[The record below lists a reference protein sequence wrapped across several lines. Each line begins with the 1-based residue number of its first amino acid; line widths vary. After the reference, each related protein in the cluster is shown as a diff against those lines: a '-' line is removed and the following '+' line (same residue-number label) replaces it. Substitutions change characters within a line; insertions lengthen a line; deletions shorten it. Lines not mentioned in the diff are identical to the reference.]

1 MAAGTFDDRIRELAD
16 KVGSGRLSGHCE
28 YNQAYAQIQHENL
41 SYRHAPGK
49 QAKYLE
55 QPLYEN
61 ADRYMQRLAD
71 NLLDGDL
78 HRAMADN
85 MDDLAAKSADIAPLD
100 LGPLHDSAHPT
111 VVDDGRTVYDKAP
124 KQPRLTAEELRATHR
139 EPYDPPAWRA

>member
-1 MAAGTFDDRIRELAD
+1 MAGDFDDRIRELAD
-16 KVGSGRLSGHCE
+16 RVGRGKITGSVIFD
-28 YNQAYAQIQHENL
+28 QAYAQAQSENL

-49 QAKYLE
+49 QAKYLT
-55 QPLYEN
+55 QPLYER

-71 NLLDGDL
+71 NLLDGEL
-78 HRAMADN
+78 GRAMADN
-85 MDDLAAKSADIAPLD
+85 MDDLAAASSEIAPLD